1 MTPSWYDVLGVEPD
15 AEESEIRAAWRAGIA
30 ELDPTDRRFRALS
43 QAAEVLL
50 DPDRR
55 AAHDAALAAEAEAE
69 AASDGPAP
77 DSDEDADEAVVV
89 PAPVAP
95 KAEPAPSRRSLKKQR
110 ASSAAPAVEAL
121 EPAEPAP
128 ARERRVVPTWA
139 LLVAGALAIAL
150 SVTAAIIGFSG
161 SSSSVV
167 DDADAEQAEQAAV
180 RAVAPVLSYDYRNL
194 DEDSAAA
201 RTYMTASYQK
211 QYDQTF
217 AVVKENA
224 PGLKAVVSAEVVD
237 AGIVRTGPDRVEVLV
252 FVNRPT
258 SNKRTTAPVVF
269 KDQVTVT
276 MVRDG
281 DSWLIDDLAT
291 S

>member
-1 MTPSWYDVLGVEPD
+1 MTPSWYDVLGVEPSAD
-15 AEESEIRAAWRAGIA
+15 AEEIRAAWRTAIA
-30 ELDPTDRRFRALS
+30 DLDPGDRRFRALN

-55 AAHDAALAAEAEAE
+55 AQHDADLAADLASDLAAEPSQA
-69 AASDGPAP
+69 
-77 DSDEDADEAVVV
+77 DEDAAAV
-89 PAPVAP
+89 PAEETPPVAVAAP
-95 KAEPAPSRRSLKKQR
+95 RAGTGIDDPGVDAPSVVRGRG
-110 ASSAAPAVEAL
+110 
-121 EPAEPAP
+121 
-128 ARERRVVPTWA
+128 VPTWA
-139 LLVAGALAIAL
+139 LLVAGVAAIAL
-150 SVTAAIIGFSG
+150 FVTAVVLGFTGG
-161 SSSSVV
+161 SSNTI
-167 DDADAEQAEQAAV
+167 DDAAADQAEQAAV
-180 RAVAPVLSYDYRNL
+180 RAIAPVLSYDYRHL
-194 DEDSAAA
+194 DEDAAAA

-224 PGLKAVVSAEVVD
+224 PGLKAVVSAEVID

-258 SNKRTTAPVVF
+258 SNKRTSAPVVF

-276 MVRDG
+276 MVREGG
-281 DSWLIDDLAT
+281 DWLVDDLAT